1 MKMNTTIAEPAMAIR
16 PLRIESAPSDG
27 PTVRSS
33 RMTTGAGKAPA
44 RSTMARSR
52 ASSTVNWPV
61 ITARPRL
68 VDRRPLVEEL
78 EFEQRG
84 LADERLGAP
93 RVLHARQLDQD
104 LIRALPRDRGLAH
117 AELIDAVANRLE
129 PLTDGVVA
137 QLADPAIVHHEAEPT
152 RH

>member
-1 MKMNTTIAEPAMAIR
+1 MA
-16 PLRIESAPSDG
+16 G
-27 PTVRSS
+27 Q
-33 RMTTGAGKAPA
+33 
-44 RSTMARSR
+44 
-52 ASSTVNWPV
+52 
-61 ITARPRL
+61 RL

-117 AELIDAVANRLE
+117 AELIDTVANRLE

-152 RH
+152 RRLIVVTPLEGSELRHHGPGVVPRLRVGQLDQHRACSPRAPPA